1 MYPSTWTGML
11 NHDRLHIRREY
22 FTSSRSEVERSSRV
36 IDQTS
41 HSRNSRLDSEWIEAD
56 PGRLILSSA
65 LGRPYTASRR
75 DLTTLFSLAGKV
87 FFSGPT

>member
-1 MYPSTWTGML
+1 ML

-41 HSRNSRLDSEWIEAD
+41 HSRNSRLDSEWIE
-56 PGRLILSSA
+56 R